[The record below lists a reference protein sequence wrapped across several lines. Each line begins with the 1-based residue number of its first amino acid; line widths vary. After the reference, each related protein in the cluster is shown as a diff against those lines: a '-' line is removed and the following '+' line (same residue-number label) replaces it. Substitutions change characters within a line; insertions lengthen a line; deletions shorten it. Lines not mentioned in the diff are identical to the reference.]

1 MHVLPPPRAGP
12 RRVAERVSDSP
23 FSVRTVA
30 VIVLGG
36 VLAFLGF
43 LFLMAYAPQL
53 KARGASG
60 PLPMSKSAVGFYGL
74 YKLAGDTGRLTRL
87 ASDERRWSATG
98 FMIVTIQPD
107 TDVERLKKL
116 VAARR
121 ATEDTKT
128 LYVLP
133 KYMTMPSFT
142 NSGWVQNMGTLEPEW
157 SKALLDVFGRIA
169 FAEEKSPK
177 NNRIIGVTDGE
188 MDGVDVPVRSTTLHY
203 ISKGMKPVLVDSGGD
218 IVLGRTDLNNGAA
231 DYILADP
238 DILSN
243 QGIKSPEGARAALA
257 IVDALRQD
265 TQDSIEFDM
274 VLNASGSRNLLQL
287 MFEPP
292 FLALTL
298 AMLAAAALVGI
309 HVFGRFGPAIAEPRA
324 IPFGKRALADNAAVL
339 IARAGAAKRMGD
351 RYVAMIRESTA
362 TALGAGALAPE
373 SQERWLAGL
382 TTTHGPDFATLA
394 THARDAANADAMRS
408 AARALYDWRNEV
420 IRDR

>member
-1 MHVLPPPRAGP
+1 M
-12 RRVAERVSDSP
+12 AERVSDNP

-30 VIVLGG
+30 IIVLGG

-43 LFLMAYAPQL
+43 LFLMAYAPQI

-60 PLPMSKSAVGFYGL
+60 PLPMSKSAIGFYGL
-74 YKLAGDTGRLTRL
+74 YKLSEDTGRLTEL
-87 ASDERRWSATG
+87 AENESHWRISG

-128 LYVLP
+128 LYILP
-133 KYMTMPSFT
+133 KYMTMPSFMRT
-142 NSGWVQNMGTLEPEW
+142 GWVQNMGTLEPEW
-157 SKALLDVFGRIA
+157 SKELLEVFGRIS

-177 NNRIIGVTDGE
+177 DNRISGVAGGE
-188 MDGVDVPVRSTTLHY
+188 MAGVDVPVRSATLRY

-238 DILSN
+238 DLLSN
-243 QGIKSPEGARAALA
+243 QGLRTPEGARAALA
-257 IVDALRQD
+257 IVDALRHD
-265 TQDSIEFDM
+265 TRDSVEFDM
-274 VLNASGSRNLLQL
+274 VLNASGTRNLLQL

-298 AMLAAAALVGI
+298 AMLAAAALVGV
-309 HVFGRFGPAIAEPRA
+309 HVFGRFGPALAEPRA

-351 RYVAMIRESTA
+351 RYVAMIRESAA
-362 TALGAGALAPE
+362 TALGAGALDPE
-373 SQERWLAGL
+373 AQERWLAGL
-382 TTTHGPDFATLA
+382 TAAHGPDFATLA
-394 THARDAANADAMRS
+394 ANARNAPNSDAMRS